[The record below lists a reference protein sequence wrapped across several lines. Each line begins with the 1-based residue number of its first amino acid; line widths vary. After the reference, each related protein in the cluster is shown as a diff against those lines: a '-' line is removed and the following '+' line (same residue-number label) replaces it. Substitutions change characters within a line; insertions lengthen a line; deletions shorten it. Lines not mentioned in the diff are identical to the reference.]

1 MPTFYAMI
9 AASASAYI
17 VSGLLGDIAGALS
30 VILSSIVW
38 VLVFYSMKKW
48 LTDLRP

>member
-9 AASASAYI
+9 AASAAAYT
-17 VSGLLGDIAGALS
+17 VTSLLGALS
-30 VILSSIVW
+30 GALSAFLSFIAW
-38 VLVFYSMKKW
+38 VLVFCALKRW